1 MIEFRESTALVAGER
16 SEGSTRVMLF
26 SKSMYAGRTAGAA
39 NAEGENMVRDDEM
52 ACISRKKANCTAEIN
67 ESKAKI
73 KGAVE
78 RNGRLIR
85 LIIGMRITGV
95 VVVPQDVCAMN
106 ILRA

>member
-1 MIEFRESTALVAGER
+1 MREELQEQRMRRER
-16 SEGSTRVMLF
+16 IWSAM
-26 SKSMYAGRTAGAA
+26 M
-39 NAEGENMVRDDEM
+39 EM

-73 KGAVE
+73 KGTVE
-78 RNGRLIR
+78 RNRRLIR
-85 LIIGMRITGV
+85 LVISMRITGV